1 MLKTA
6 VMESFSIKFQAMLQ
20 AGKVTDNS
28 LGKSLIWSSRV
39 MQFKLYIYLK
49 TVLYINGTFVT

>member
-6 VMESFSIKFQAMLQ
+6 VMEFFSIKFQAMLQ

-28 LGKSLIWSSRV
+28 HGKSLIWSSRV